1 MNLNMSVDVATYL
14 AQLDDKKGKLERW
27 ETDIFQLHHAGV
39 SYQNIA
45 DFLKLNGA
53 ESTKMEVYRFIH
65 RKKRRHLLE
74 RKPGGSVQS
83 KNERVKAE
91 AQVEAPAESQ
101 AVTPVA
107 HQDESSRPKF
117 KFKGSVA
124 KDKNNW

>member
-1 MNLNMSVDVATYL
+1 MAVDVATYL

-65 RKKRRHLLE
+65 RKKRRHLLAG
-74 RKPGGSVQS
+74 KPVVAAEPASRS
-83 KNERVKAE
+83 KDVPSPDAP
-91 AQVEAPAESQ
+91 VESPPVSKPDHQESQ
-101 AVTPVA
+101 
-107 HQDESSRPKF
+107 SRPKF
-117 KFKGSVA
+117 KFRDSMGKE
-124 KDKNNW
+124 KTKW

>member
-1 MNLNMSVDVATYL
+1 MAVDVATYL

-65 RKKRRHLLE
+65 RKKRRHLLVG
-74 RKPGGSVQS
+74 KPV
-83 KNERVKAE
+83 
-91 AQVEAPAESQ
+91 APADTEK
-101 AVTPVA
+101 TRPVA
-107 HQDESSRPKF
+107 PEKSSTQPPPSPGEESPPQENPSRPKF
-117 KFKGSVA
+117 KFRKGMD
-124 KDKNNW
+124 KDKTNW